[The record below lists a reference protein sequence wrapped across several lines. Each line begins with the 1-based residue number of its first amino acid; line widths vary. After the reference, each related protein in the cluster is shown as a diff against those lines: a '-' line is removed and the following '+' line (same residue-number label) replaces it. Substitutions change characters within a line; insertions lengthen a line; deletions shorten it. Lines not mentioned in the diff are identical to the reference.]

1 MRKGIPVYSVVAY
14 SGTGKTTLLEKLIPE
29 FKKRGLRV
37 AVVKHDAHEFQIDHE
52 GKDSWRMTAA
62 GADVTIVA
70 CQSHAAIME
79 NRYVD
84 TETLLSRVTDVDLI
98 LTEGFKHGNYPKIG
112 VFREAAGKPLPDVE
126 DGYLAVLSDVP
137 LKTDA
142 PCLDINDIAGLADML
157 ILDMQKNN
165 NG

>member
-1 MRKGIPVYSVVAY
+1 MAKDIPIYSVVAY

-29 FKKRGLRV
+29 FKRRGVRV
-37 AVVKHDAHEFQIDHE
+37 AVVKHDAHEFEIDHE
-52 GKDSWRMTAA
+52 GKDSWRMTQA

-98 LTEGFKHGNYPKIG
+98 LTEGFKHGSYPKIG

-126 DGYLAVLSDVP
+126 GGYLAVLSDVP
-137 LKTDA
+137 LQIDT
-142 PCLDINDIAGLADML
+142 PRLDINDIAGLADL
-157 ILDMQKNN
+157 ILLDMQKT
-165 NG
+165 